1 MKKEVGMS
9 GGNEPKVGKPQMS
22 IFDAS
27 LARFADNKK
36 MKPWT
41 KRSSLA
47 VVKDLNV
54 FVFYG
59 AHFEGAR

>member
-36 MKPWT
+36 MKP
-41 KRSSLA
+41 
-47 VVKDLNV
+47 
-54 FVFYG
+54 
-59 AHFEGAR
+59 